1 MSKLRE
7 QLEKA
12 LELAGSTHT
21 LDDLSDRID
30 AGQAKAWTEGD
41 SVLIAEVLAFPQHLV
56 ANFWIAAGDLE
67 TLRRIARRAE
77 KHYRELGC
85 TRATF
90 TGRRGWLRSPLVTE
104 DGWRPILQTFQK
116 EL

>member
-1 MSKLRE
+1 MSKLGA

-12 LELAGSTHT
+12 LVLGGETYT
-21 LDDLSDRID
+21 LDDLADRID

-41 SVLIAEVLAFPQHLV
+41 SVLIAEVLAFPQQLV
-56 ANFWIAAGDLE
+56 VNFWIAAGDLE
-67 TLRRIARRAE
+67 VIRRIARRAE
-77 KHYRELGC
+77 DHYRALGC

-90 TGRRGWLRSPLVTE
+90 TGRRGWARSPLVTE

>member
-1 MSKLRE
+1 MTLRE

-12 LELAGSTHT
+12 LLLAGGTYT
-21 LDDLSDRID
+21 LEDI
-30 AGQAKAWTEGD
+30 AKHCASGKARAWIED
-41 SVLIAEVLAFPQHLV
+41 QSVLIVEVLNFPQQQV

-77 KHYRELGC
+77 AHYKELGC
-85 TRATF
+85 TRAVF
-90 TGRRGWLRSPLVTE
+90 TGRPGWLRSPLVTE
-104 DGWRPILQTFQK
+104 DGWRPSNLLLFEK